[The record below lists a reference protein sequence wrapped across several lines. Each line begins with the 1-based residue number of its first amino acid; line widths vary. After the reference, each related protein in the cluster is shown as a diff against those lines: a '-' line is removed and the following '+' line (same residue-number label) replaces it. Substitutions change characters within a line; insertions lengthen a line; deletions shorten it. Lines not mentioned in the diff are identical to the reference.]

1 MSRTSL
7 RHVLVVAV
15 LSGGAGTWTAS
26 PVTAATPHSPVVAC
40 PSSAL
45 VAACPPSLLGPSH
58 GGVRPEGLVAHGPAV
73 PFGADPGH
81 GGLQP
86 SVRVTNYVPAFL
98 AFHREAAQVEEELR
112 QEALERESE
121 PDAAALSR
129 ARLEA
134 WERHLGDAA
143 PRLARGG
150 GGGWEPENLDG
161 AWDRYP
167 GAMERIRAAVD
178 GITPSPQGVFEEVA
192 SRLRLDRPLAVDLFL
207 YVGTFQEQAAFRLVD
222 GEYAILLPVETL
234 PQARRPLFIDLFTR
248 AVHARLSGRPAGG
261 NLSLAQHLFLRGLGL
276 RVFEDATPG
285 RPAETYLQRSR
296 DWLLSAERRDR
307 EILEGMRVRL
317 GERDPQALARF
328 LEGPGGGAHG
338 DFDYAAWRISGLL
351 LMDGWSLDRLARI
364 PVDEVEGVVSEIL
377 GLL

>member
-1 MSRTSL
+1 
-7 RHVLVVAV
+7 
-15 LSGGAGTWTAS
+15 
-26 PVTAATPHSPVVAC
+26 
-40 PSSAL
+40 
-45 VAACPPSLLGPSH
+45 
-58 GGVRPEGLVAHGPAV
+58 
-73 PFGADPGH
+73 
-81 GGLQP
+81 
-86 SVRVTNYVPAFL
+86 
-98 AFHREAAQVEEELR
+98 
-112 QEALERESE
+112 
-121 PDAAALSR
+121 
-129 ARLEA
+129 
-134 WERHLGDAA
+134 
-143 PRLARGG
+143 
-150 GGGWEPENLDG
+150 
-161 AWDRYP
+161 
-167 GAMERIRAAVD
+167 
-178 GITPSPQGVFEEVA
+178 VFEEVA

-234 PQARRPLFIDLFTR
+234 PQAVAPSSSISSPGRSTPASPAGRR
-248 AVHARLSGRPAGG
+248 GG